1 VVVWAQ
7 GLADAT
13 FRMPLFML
21 GLLYMLHTTGELC
34 LSPVGLSEITKLSVA
49 KVVSFMMAVWFLA
62 SSIAQFVGGK
72 IAGLMGTETVGG
84 QVLDAHAALETSL
97 DGFNKLGWAGVICG
111 VVFVLASFLI
121 KGWAH
126 GVNDPASHAQ
136 PEPIAPVLDGE
147 RQAVNPAA
155 VRADRKA

>member
-1 VVVWAQ
+1 
-7 GLADAT
+7 LADEQ

-49 KVVSFMMAVWFLA
+49 SIVSFMMAVWFLS

-84 QVLDAHAALETSL
+84 QVLDPAAALATSL
-97 DGFNKLGWAGVICG
+97 DGFNKLGWAGVGCG
-111 VVFVLASFLI
+111 AVFVVASFFI
-121 KGWAH
+121 KHWAH
-126 GVNDPASHAQ
+126 GANDPAGQAQ
-136 PEPIAPVLDGE
+136 PEPIAPTLDGE
-147 RQAVNPAA
+147 RQAVSPAA
-155 VRADRKA
+155 IRADRQG